1 MKLDPEVVRE
11 NRIMAIGCLVCSLL
25 MTLGFLIAGKL
36 DLSVLLGVVLGFA
49 LSFGNFFF
57 MSVGITGALATG
69 DETKAKRK
77 MRLSYLIR
85 TVILLGILALSLLT
99 DRIHWI
105 PVVAAVFY
113 PRIIIAVRNF
123 FARARGTE
131 GVSTTLPDDEEDDED
146 DDYEDEEY
154 EYEEEDDLGEEPP
167 KDASPTLPSEKEGDP
182 PEEEPPEE
190 VPPRPRADK
199 KNAPPTPLNDEEENQ
214 PDGFEKFV
222 GFFSRGPIPGEEA
235 EYAKRRQAGKKRSRA
250 KNNDRHNKDRG
261 NGSAE

>member
-36 DLSVLLGVVLGFA
+36 DLSVLLGVALGFA

-85 TVILLGILALSLLT
+85 TVILLGILALSLLS
-99 DRIHWI
+99 DRMHFI

-154 EYEEEDDLGEEPP
+154 EYEEEDDLGEESP
-167 KDASPTLPSEKEGDP
+167 KE
-182 PEEEPPEE
+182 
-190 VPPRPRADK
+190 
-199 KNAPPTPLNDEEENQ
+199 APPTPRNAEEEDEQ
-214 PDGFEKFV
+214 DGFEKFV

>member
-36 DLSVLLGVVLGFA
+36 DLSVLLGVALGFA

-131 GVSTTLPDDEEDDED
+131 GVSTTLPDDDEDDEDDDDED

-154 EYEEEDDLGEEPP
+154 EYEEEDDLGEESP
-167 KDASPTLPSEKEGDP
+167 KE
-182 PEEEPPEE
+182 
-190 VPPRPRADK
+190 
-199 KNAPPTPLNDEEENQ
+199 APPTPLNDEEEDQ

>member
-36 DLSVLLGVVLGFA
+36 DLSVLLGVALGFA

-131 GVSTTLPDDEEDDED
+131 GVSTTLPDDDEDDEDDDDED

-154 EYEEEDDLGEEPP
+154 EYEEEDDLGKESP
-167 KDASPTLPSEKEGDP
+167 KE
-182 PEEEPPEE
+182 
-190 VPPRPRADK
+190 
-199 KNAPPTPLNDEEENQ
+199 APPTPRNDEEEEEQ
-214 PDGFEKFV
+214 DGFEKFV

-235 EYAKRRQAGKKRSRA
+235 QDAKRKTAGKKRSRTKKTEEQN
-250 KNNDRHNKDRG
+250 KNRG